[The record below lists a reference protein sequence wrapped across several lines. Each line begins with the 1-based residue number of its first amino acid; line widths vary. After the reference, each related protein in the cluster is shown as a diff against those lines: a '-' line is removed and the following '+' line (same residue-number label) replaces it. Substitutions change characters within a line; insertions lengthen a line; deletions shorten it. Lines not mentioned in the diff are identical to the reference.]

1 MKDSR
6 DKVFRSI
13 DCFTTLCVR
22 PRTLVVLVRY
32 GLCLMSMMSVA
43 VSRAAREASR
53 LVIFKG
59 NGSGDARETEE
70 ADHTDTHLTE
80 AARTHA

>member
-13 DCFTTLCVR
+13 DCLRTLCVR

-43 VSRAAREASR
+43 VSRAARR
-53 LVIFKG
+53 VRNIVIFRWI
-59 NGSGDARETEE
+59 GSDDA
-70 ADHTDTHLTE
+70 AHSDTHLT
-80 AARTHA
+80 AVAQAHV